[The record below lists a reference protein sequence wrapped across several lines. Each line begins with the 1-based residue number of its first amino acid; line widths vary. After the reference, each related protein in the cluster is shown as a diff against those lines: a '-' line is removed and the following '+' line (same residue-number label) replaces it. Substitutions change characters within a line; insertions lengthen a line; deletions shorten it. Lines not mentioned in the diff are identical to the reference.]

1 MNQAWRKNADNNCP
15 TSIRHPMGPAEPAR
29 SPPASWVVVRLGWRG
44 FWEGAHVSAEV
55 QQFQVD
61 LRGVVDLL
69 SRHIYS
75 SPRVYLRELLQNA
88 RDAITARREVDGGGG
103 RIRITPLTDPSTGSG
118 TGEFV
123 LRDDGVGLT
132 ASEVADLLA
141 TVGRSSKRDI
151 FDMPRS
157 DYLGQFGIGLLS
169 CFMVADTIV
178 IRSRSAR
185 GGASV
190 EWTGSADG
198 TFQVAEIDEELPI
211 GTSVHLVPRFDADE
225 LLRPAAVHELA
236 TTFGE
241 FLPVRV
247 TVDTPDGEVD
257 ITHDAPFLSD
267 DPAAAVQYGRELLGA
282 GPLDVIELSEPATG
296 TRGLAYVL
304 PYAPPPGARQA
315 TRMYLGRMLLSE
327 RAWDVLPEWAFFVR
341 AVVDS
346 TGLAPT
352 ASRESLVEDSA
363 LEHVREQL
371 GAGIRRWVLE
381 LGLREPHRLAQF
393 VAVHE
398 VGLKSLVR
406 HDEELAHFIS
416 RWLTLETTHG
426 TMRVG
431 DLVERYPH
439 IRFAQTVDEF
449 RQVAGISPSDE
460 VLVNG
465 GYLYDADLI
474 RMLPD
479 LYPHVSVEQVD
490 VTGELDR
497 LDPPPLDDRDAAVAL
512 ESRAGAV
519 LAASDCAVT
528 VRSIDRPDLAALYV
542 ADPEVLR
549 ALDRGRT
556 KGVTGALWG
565 GVLDRIDATL
575 SAARDDD
582 LSARLCLNWS
592 NRVVR
597 ALVRVQDDAVFA
609 RTVQLLY
616 IQALLAGHHPLA
628 DADRALMTSAL
639 ADLVSLSA
647 GIEEDSVPFDTL

>member
-1 MNQAWRKNADNNCP
+1 MSGD
-15 TSIRHPMGPAEPAR
+15 
-29 SPPASWVVVRLGWRG
+29 
-44 FWEGAHVSAEV
+44 V

-88 RDAITARREVDGGGG
+88 RDAIAARREVDGGGS
-103 RIRITPLTDPSTGSG
+103 RIRITPLTAQS
-118 TGEFV
+118 GEFV

-132 ASEVADLLA
+132 AAEVADLLA

-151 FDMPRS
+151 FDLPRS
-157 DYLGQFGIGLLS
+157 DFLGQFGIGLLS

-185 GGASV
+185 GGSAV

-198 TFQVAEIDEELPI
+198 TFRVTEIDDDLPI

-247 TVDTPDGEVD
+247 T
-257 ITHDAPFLSD
+257 IDAPGGDIDVTREPPFL
-267 DPAAAVQYGRELLGA
+267 DPAADVEAAVQYGRDLLGA
-282 GPLDVIELSEPATG
+282 APLDVIPLSEPATG
-296 TRGLAYVL
+296 TQGLAYVL
-304 PYAPPPGARQA
+304 PFAPPPGARQA

-327 RAWDVLPEWAFFVR
+327 RVDDVLPDWAFFVR

-352 ASRESLVEDSA
+352 ASRESLVEDTA

-406 HDEELAHFIS
+406 HDEELARFIT
-416 RWLTLETTHG
+416 RWLTVETTHG
-426 TMRVG
+426 TLRIG
-431 DLVERYPH
+431 ELVERYPH
-439 IRFAQTVDEF
+439 VRYAQTVDEF

-474 RMLPD
+474 RLLPD
-479 LYPHVSVEQVD
+479 LYPQVTVEKVD

-497 LDPPPLDDRDAAVAL
+497 LDPPPLDDRDIAMSL

-519 LAASDCAVT
+519 LAASDCAVV
-528 VRSIDRPDLAALYV
+528 VRAIDRPELTGLYV

-549 ALDRGRT
+549 TIDRGRT
-556 KGVTGALWG
+556 KGIASTLWG
-565 GVLDRIDATL
+565 GVLDRIDQTL
-575 SAARDDD
+575 SSARDDD
-582 LSARLCLNWS
+582 LTARLCLNWS

-597 ALVRVQDDAVFA
+597 ALVRVEDDAVFA

-616 IQALLAGHHPLA
+616 IQALLAGHHPLS

-639 ADLVSLSA
+639 SDLVSLSA
-647 GIEEDSVPFDTL
+647 GIEGDTLPFDAR

>member
-1 MNQAWRKNADNNCP
+1 MSGD
-15 TSIRHPMGPAEPAR
+15 
-29 SPPASWVVVRLGWRG
+29 
-44 FWEGAHVSAEV
+44 V

-88 RDAITARREVDGGGG
+88 RDAIAARREVDGGGS
-103 RIRITPLTDPSTGSG
+103 RIRITPLTAQS
-118 TGEFV
+118 GEFV

-132 ASEVADLLA
+132 AAEVADLLA

-151 FDMPRS
+151 FDLPRS
-157 DYLGQFGIGLLS
+157 DFLGQFGIGLLS

-185 GGASV
+185 GGSAV

-198 TFQVAEIDEELPI
+198 TFRVTEIDDDLPI

-247 TVDTPDGEVD
+247 T
-257 ITHDAPFLSD
+257 IDAPGGDIDVTREPPFL
-267 DPAAAVQYGRELLGA
+267 DPAADVEAAVQYGRDLLGSA
-282 GPLDVIELSEPATG
+282 PLDVIPLSEPATG
-296 TRGLAYVL
+296 TQGLAYVL
-304 PYAPPPGARQA
+304 PFAPPPGARQA

-327 RAWDVLPEWAFFVR
+327 RVDDVLPDWAFFVR

-352 ASRESLVEDSA
+352 ASRESLVEDTA

-406 HDEELAHFIS
+406 HDEELARFIT
-416 RWLTLETTHG
+416 RWLTVETTHG
-426 TMRVG
+426 TLRVG
-431 DLVERYPH
+431 ELVERYPH
-439 IRFAQTVDEF
+439 VRYAQTVDEF

-474 RMLPD
+474 RLLPD
-479 LYPHVSVEQVD
+479 LYPQVTVEKVD

-497 LDPPPLDDRDAAVAL
+497 LDPPPLDDRDIAMAL

-519 LAASDCAVT
+519 LAASDCAVV
-528 VRSIDRPDLAALYV
+528 VRAIDRPELTGLYV

-549 ALDRGRT
+549 TIDRGRT
-556 KGVTGALWG
+556 KGIASTLWG
-565 GVLDRIDATL
+565 GVLDRIDQTL
-575 SAARDDD
+575 SSARDDD
-582 LSARLCLNWS
+582 LTARLCLNWS

-597 ALVRVQDDAVFA
+597 ALVRVGDDAVFA

-616 IQALLAGHHPLA
+616 IQALLAGHHPLS

-639 ADLVSLSA
+639 SDLVSLSA
-647 GIEEDSVPFDTL
+647 GIEGDTLPFDAR

>member
-1 MNQAWRKNADNNCP
+1 MSAD
-15 TSIRHPMGPAEPAR
+15 
-29 SPPASWVVVRLGWRG
+29 
-44 FWEGAHVSAEV
+44 V

-88 RDAITARREVDGGGG
+88 RDAITARREVDGEGG
-103 RIRITPLTDPSTGSG
+103 RIRITPLTETS
-118 TGEFV
+118 GEFV

-132 ASEVADLLA
+132 ADEVADLLA

-151 FDMPRS
+151 FDLPRS

-185 GGASV
+185 GGSAV

-198 TFQVAEIDEELPI
+198 TFRVVEIDDDLPI
-211 GTSVHLVPRFDADE
+211 GTSVHLVPRFDADD
-225 LLRPAAVHELA
+225 LLRPAAVRELA
-236 TTFGE
+236 TTFAE

-247 TVDTPDGEVD
+247 TLDTPNGDVEV
-257 ITHDAPFLSD
+257 TRRAPFLDAAENID
-267 DPAAAVQYGRELLGA
+267 DAVQYGRDLLGA
-282 GPLDVIELSEPATG
+282 SPLDAIELSEPATG

-304 PYAPPPGARQA
+304 PFAPPPGARQA
-315 TRMYLGRMLLSE
+315 TRMYLGRMLLGE
-327 RAWDVLPEWAFFVR
+327 RVDDVLPEWAFFVR

-352 ASRESLVEDSA
+352 ASRESLVDDAA
-363 LEHVREQL
+363 LERVREQF

-393 VAVHE
+393 VAIHE

-406 HDEELAHFIS
+406 HDEELARFIT

-426 TMRVG
+426 TLRIG

-439 IRFAQTVDEF
+439 VRFAPSVDEF
-449 RQVAGISPSDE
+449 RQVAGISPSSE

-465 GYLYDADLI
+465 GYLYDADLV

-479 LYPHVSVEQVD
+479 LYPHVTVELVD

-512 ESRAGAV
+512 EARAGAV
-519 LAASDCAVT
+519 LTASGCSVT
-528 VRSIDRPDLAALYV
+528 VRSIDQPQLAALYV

-549 ALDRGRT
+549 RIDRGRT
-556 KGVTGALWG
+556 KGITGSLWG
-565 GVLDRIDATL
+565 GVLDRIDSTL
-575 SAARDDD
+575 SASRDDD

-616 IQALLAGHHPLA
+616 IQALLAGHHPLS
-628 DADRALMTSAL
+628 DADRTLMTTAL
-639 ADLVSLSA
+639 TDLVSLSA
-647 GIEEDSVPFDTL
+647 GIEEDSVPFDDAL

>member
-1 MNQAWRKNADNNCP
+1 
-15 TSIRHPMGPAEPAR
+15 
-29 SPPASWVVVRLGWRG
+29 
-44 FWEGAHVSAEV
+44 VSGDV

-88 RDAITARREVDGGGG
+88 RDAIAARREVDGGGS
-103 RIRITPLTDPSTGSG
+103 RIRITPLTAQ

-132 ASEVADLLA
+132 AAEVADLLA

-151 FDMPRS
+151 FDLPRS
-157 DYLGQFGIGLLS
+157 DFLGQFGIGLLS

-185 GGASV
+185 GGPAV

-198 TFQVAEIDEELPI
+198 TFRVAEIDDDLPI

-247 TVDTPDGEVD
+247 T
-257 ITHDAPFLSD
+257 IDAPGGDIDVTREPPFL
-267 DPAAAVQYGRELLGA
+267 DPAADIEAAVQYGRDLLGA
-282 GPLDVIELSEPATG
+282 APLDVIPLSEPATG
-296 TRGLAYVL
+296 TQGLAYVL
-304 PYAPPPGARQA
+304 PFAPPPGARQA

-327 RAWDVLPEWAFFVR
+327 RVDDVLPDWAFFVR

-352 ASRESLVEDSA
+352 ASRESLVEDTA
-363 LEHVREQL
+363 LERVREQL

-406 HDEELAHFIS
+406 HDEELARFIT
-416 RWLTLETTHG
+416 RWLTVETTHG
-426 TMRVG
+426 TMRIG
-431 DLVERYPH
+431 ELVERYPH
-439 IRFAQTVDEF
+439 VRYAQTVDEF

-474 RMLPD
+474 RLLPD
-479 LYPHVSVEQVD
+479 LYPQVTVEQVD

-497 LDPPPLDDRDAAVAL
+497 LDPPPLDDRDIAMAL

-519 LAASDCAVT
+519 LAASDCAVV
-528 VRSIDRPDLAALYV
+528 VRAIDRPELTGLYV

-549 ALDRGRT
+549 TIDRGRT
-556 KGVTGALWG
+556 KGIASTLWG
-565 GVLDRIDATL
+565 GVLDRIDQTL
-575 SAARDDD
+575 SSARDDD
-582 LSARLCLNWS
+582 LTARLCLNWS

-597 ALVRVQDDAVFA
+597 ALVRVEDDAVFA

-616 IQALLAGHHPLA
+616 IQALLAGHHPLS

-639 ADLVSLSA
+639 SDLVSLSA
-647 GIEEDSVPFDTL
+647 GIEGDTLPFDAR

>member
-1 MNQAWRKNADNNCP
+1 MSAD
-15 TSIRHPMGPAEPAR
+15 
-29 SPPASWVVVRLGWRG
+29 
-44 FWEGAHVSAEV
+44 V

-88 RDAITARREVDGGGG
+88 RDAVTARREVDGRGG
-103 RIRITPLTDPSTGSG
+103 RIRITPLSDASA
-118 TGEFV
+118 EFV
-123 LRDDGVGLT
+123 LRDDGIGLT
-132 ASEVADLLA
+132 AAEVADLLA

-185 GGASV
+185 GGSAV

-198 TFQVAEIDEELPI
+198 TFRVAEIDDDLPI
-211 GTSVHLVPRFDADE
+211 GTSVHLTPRFDADD
-225 LLRPAAVHELA
+225 LLRPAAVRELA
-236 TTFGE
+236 TTFAE
-241 FLPVRV
+241 FLPVQV
-247 TVDTPDGEVD
+247 TLETANGDVD
-257 ITHDAPFLSD
+257 ITRRAPFLD
-267 DPAAAVQYGRELLGA
+267 VAENIDEAVQYGRDLVGA
-282 GPLDVIELSEPATG
+282 SPLDVIELAEPATG

-304 PYAPPPGARQA
+304 PFAPPPGARQA
-315 TRMYLGRMLLSE
+315 TRMYLGRMLLGE
-327 RAWDVLPEWAFFVR
+327 RVDDVLPEWAFFVR

-352 ASRESLVEDSA
+352 ASRESLVDDAA
-363 LEHVREQL
+363 LERVREQL

-393 VAVHE
+393 VAIHE

-406 HDEELAHFIS
+406 HDDELARFIT

-426 TMRVG
+426 TMRIG

-439 IRFAQTVDEF
+439 VRFAPSVDEF
-449 RQVAGISPSDE
+449 RQVAGISPASE

-465 GYLYDADLI
+465 GYLYDADLV
-474 RMLPD
+474 RMLPA
-479 LYPHVSVEQVD
+479 LYPQVTIELVD
-490 VTGELDR
+490 VAGELDR
-497 LDPPPLDDRDAAVAL
+497 LDPPPLDDRDAAMAL
-512 ESRAGAV
+512 EQRAGEV
-519 LAASDCAVT
+519 LAASGCSVT
-528 VRSIDRPDLAALYV
+528 VRSIDQPELAALYV

-549 ALDRGRT
+549 RIDRGRT
-556 KGVTGALWG
+556 RGITGSLWG
-565 GVLDRIDATL
+565 GVLDRIDSTL
-575 SAARDDD
+575 SASRDDD
-582 LSARLCLNWS
+582 PSARLCLNWA

-616 IQALLAGHHPLA
+616 IQSLLAGHHPLS
-628 DADRALMTSAL
+628 DSDRALMTTAL
-639 ADLVSLSA
+639 TDLVSLSA
-647 GIEEDSVPFDTL
+647 GIEGDSLPFGDVL

>member
-1 MNQAWRKNADNNCP
+1 MSGD
-15 TSIRHPMGPAEPAR
+15 
-29 SPPASWVVVRLGWRG
+29 
-44 FWEGAHVSAEV
+44 V

-88 RDAITARREVDGGGG
+88 RDAIAARREVDGGGS
-103 RIRITPLTDPSTGSG
+103 RIRITPLTAQS
-118 TGEFV
+118 GEFV

-132 ASEVADLLA
+132 AAEVADLLA

-151 FDMPRS
+151 FDLPRS
-157 DYLGQFGIGLLS
+157 DFLGQFGIGLLS

-185 GGASV
+185 GGSAV

-198 TFQVAEIDEELPI
+198 TFRVTEIDDDLPI

-247 TVDTPDGEVD
+247 T
-257 ITHDAPFLSD
+257 IDAPGGDIDVTREPPFL
-267 DPAAAVQYGRELLGA
+267 DPATDVEAAVQYGRGLLGA
-282 GPLDVIELSEPATG
+282 APLDVIPLSEPATG
-296 TRGLAYVL
+296 TQGLAYVL
-304 PYAPPPGARQA
+304 PFAPPPGARQA

-327 RAWDVLPEWAFFVR
+327 RVDDVLPDWAFFVR

-352 ASRESLVEDSA
+352 ASRESLVEDTA

-406 HDEELAHFIS
+406 HDEELARFIT
-416 RWLTLETTHG
+416 RWLTVETTHG
-426 TMRVG
+426 TLRIG
-431 DLVERYPH
+431 ELVERYPH
-439 IRFAQTVDEF
+439 VRYAQTVDEF

-474 RMLPD
+474 RLLPD
-479 LYPHVSVEQVD
+479 LYPQVTVEKVD

-497 LDPPPLDDRDAAVAL
+497 LDPPPLDDRDIAMAL

-519 LAASDCAVT
+519 LAASDCAVV
-528 VRSIDRPDLAALYV
+528 VRAIDRPELTGLYV

-549 ALDRGRT
+549 TIDRGRT
-556 KGVTGALWG
+556 KGIASTLWG
-565 GVLDRIDATL
+565 GVLDRIDQTL
-575 SAARDDD
+575 TSARDDD
-582 LSARLCLNWS
+582 LTARLCLNWS

-597 ALVRVQDDAVFA
+597 ALVRVEDDAVFA

-616 IQALLAGHHPLA
+616 IQALLAGHHPLS
-628 DADRALMTSAL
+628 DADRALMTTAL
-639 ADLVSLSA
+639 SDLVSLSA
-647 GIEEDSVPFDTL
+647 GIEGDTLPFDAR

>member
-1 MNQAWRKNADNNCP
+1 MSGD
-15 TSIRHPMGPAEPAR
+15 
-29 SPPASWVVVRLGWRG
+29 
-44 FWEGAHVSAEV
+44 V

-88 RDAITARREVDGGGG
+88 RDAIAARREVDGGGS
-103 RIRITPLTDPSTGSG
+103 RIRITPLTAQ

-132 ASEVADLLA
+132 AAEVADLLA

-151 FDMPRS
+151 FDLPRS
-157 DYLGQFGIGLLS
+157 DFLGQFGIGLLS

-185 GGASV
+185 GGPAV

-198 TFQVAEIDEELPI
+198 TFRVAEIDDDLPI

-247 TVDTPDGEVD
+247 T
-257 ITHDAPFLSD
+257 IDAPGGDIDVTREPPFL
-267 DPAAAVQYGRELLGA
+267 DPAADIEAAVQYGRDLLGA
-282 GPLDVIELSEPATG
+282 APLDVIPLSEPATG
-296 TRGLAYVL
+296 TQGLAYVL
-304 PYAPPPGARQA
+304 PFAPPPGARQA

-327 RAWDVLPEWAFFVR
+327 RVDDVLPDWAFFVR
-341 AVVDS
+341 TVVDS

-352 ASRESLVEDSA
+352 ASRESLVEDTA

-406 HDEELAHFIS
+406 HDEELARFIT
-416 RWLTLETTHG
+416 RWLTVETTHG
-426 TMRVG
+426 TMRIG
-431 DLVERYPH
+431 ELVERYPH
-439 IRFAQTVDEF
+439 VRYAQTVDEF

-474 RMLPD
+474 RLLPD
-479 LYPHVSVEQVD
+479 LYPQVTVEQVD

-497 LDPPPLDDRDAAVAL
+497 LDPPPLDDRDIAMAL

-519 LAASDCAVT
+519 LAASDCAVV
-528 VRSIDRPDLAALYV
+528 VRAIDRPELTGLYV

-549 ALDRGRT
+549 TIDRGRT
-556 KGVTGALWG
+556 KGIASTLWS
-565 GVLDRIDATL
+565 GVLDRIDQTL
-575 SAARDDD
+575 SSARDDD
-582 LSARLCLNWS
+582 LTARLCLNWS

-597 ALVRVQDDAVFA
+597 ALVRVEDDAVFA

-616 IQALLAGHHPLA
+616 IQALLAGHHPLS

-639 ADLVSLSA
+639 SDLVSLSA
-647 GIEEDSVPFDTL
+647 GIEGDTLPFDAR

>member
-1 MNQAWRKNADNNCP
+1 MSAD
-15 TSIRHPMGPAEPAR
+15 
-29 SPPASWVVVRLGWRG
+29 
-44 FWEGAHVSAEV
+44 V

-88 RDAITARREVDGGGG
+88 RDAITARGEVDGEGG
-103 RIRITPLTDPSTGSG
+103 RIRITPLTEAS
-118 TGEFV
+118 GEFV

-132 ASEVADLLA
+132 AGEVADLLA

-151 FDMPRS
+151 FDLPRS

-185 GGASV
+185 GGPAV

-198 TFQVAEIDEELPI
+198 TFRVVEIDDDLPV
-211 GTSVHLVPRFDADE
+211 GTSVHLVPRFDADD
-225 LLRPAAVHELA
+225 LLRPAAVRELA
-236 TTFGE
+236 STFAE

-247 TVDTPDGEVD
+247 TIDTPNGDVD
-257 ITHDAPFLSD
+257 VTRRAPFLD
-267 DPAAAVQYGRELLGA
+267 AAENVDEAVRYGRDLLGA
-282 GPLDVIELSEPATG
+282 SPLDVIELTEPATG
-296 TRGLAYVL
+296 THGLAYVL

-315 TRMYLGRMLLSE
+315 TRMYLGRMLLGE
-327 RAWDVLPEWAFFVR
+327 RVDDVLPDWAFFVR

-352 ASRESLVEDSA
+352 ASRESLVDDAA
-363 LEHVREQL
+363 LERVREQF

-393 VAVHE
+393 VAIHE

-406 HDEELAHFIS
+406 HDEELARFIT

-426 TMRVG
+426 TMRIG

-439 IRFAQTVDEF
+439 VRFAQSVDEF
-449 RQVAGISPSDE
+449 RQVAGISPSSE

-465 GYLYDADLI
+465 GYLYDADLV

-479 LYPHVSVEQVD
+479 LYPQITVELVD

-497 LDPPPLDDRDAAVAL
+497 LDPPPLDDRDAAMAL
-512 ESRAGAV
+512 EARAGGV
-519 LAASDCAVT
+519 LTASGCSVT
-528 VRSIDRPDLAALYV
+528 VRSIDQPELAALYV

-549 ALDRGRT
+549 KIDRGRT
-556 KGVTGALWG
+556 KGITGSLWG
-565 GVLDRIDATL
+565 GVLDRIDSTL
-575 SAARDDD
+575 SASRDDD

-616 IQALLAGHHPLA
+616 IQALLAGHHPLS
-628 DADRALMTSAL
+628 DADRALMSTAL

-647 GIEEDSVPFDTL
+647 GIEEDSVPFGDAL

>member
-1 MNQAWRKNADNNCP
+1 MQ
-15 TSIRHPMGPAEPAR
+15 E
-29 SPPASWVVVRLGWRG
+29 
-44 FWEGAHVSAEV
+44 EGAPVSAEV

-103 RIRITPLTDPSTGSG
+103 RIRITPLTAE

-132 ASEVADLLA
+132 ATEVADLLA

-151 FDMPRS
+151 FDLPRS

-247 TVDTPDGEVD
+247 TIDAAAGDID
-257 ITHDAPFLSD
+257 ITRDAPFLD
-267 DPAAAVQYGRELLGA
+267 AAQDPEAAVGYGRDLLGA
-282 GPLDVIELSEPATG
+282 SPLDVIELSEPATG

-304 PYAPPPGARQA
+304 PFAPPPGARQA

-327 RAWDVLPEWAFFVR
+327 RVDDVLPDWAFFVR
-341 AVVDS
+341 AVIDS

-352 ASRESLVEDSA
+352 ASRESLVEDAA
-363 LEHVREQL
+363 LERVREQL

-416 RWLTLETTHG
+416 RWLTVETTHG
-426 TMRVG
+426 TVRIG

-439 IRFAQTVDEF
+439 IRYAQSVDEF

-479 LYPHVSVEQVD
+479 LYPHVSVEKVD

-512 ESRAGAV
+512 EARAGAV
-519 LAASDCAVT
+519 LDASDCSVV
-528 VRSIDRPDLAALYV
+528 VRSIDRPDLAGLYV

-549 ALDRGRT
+549 AIDRGRT

-565 GVLDRIDATL
+565 GVLHRIDQTL
-575 SAARDDD
+575 SSARDDD
-582 LSARLCLNWS
+582 LRARLCLNWS

-628 DADRALMTSAL
+628 DADRTLMTSAL

-647 GIEEDSVPFDTL
+647 GLEGDTIPFGDAR

>member
-1 MNQAWRKNADNNCP
+1 MTAD
-15 TSIRHPMGPAEPAR
+15 
-29 SPPASWVVVRLGWRG
+29 
-44 FWEGAHVSAEV
+44 V

-103 RIRITPLTDPSTGSG
+103 QIRITPLTAEN
-118 TGEFV
+118 GEFV

-132 ASEVADLLA
+132 LTEVADLLA

-151 FDMPRS
+151 FDLPRS

-178 IRSRSAR
+178 IRSRSAK

-190 EWTGSADG
+190 EWTGSSDG

-211 GTSVHLVPRFDADE
+211 GTSVHLVPRFDAGD
-225 LLRPAAVHELA
+225 LLRPAAVNELA
-236 TTFGE
+236 TAFGE

-247 TVDTPDGEVD
+247 TIDSGAGDID
-257 ITHDAPFLSD
+257 ITHPAPFLD
-267 DPAAAVQYGRELLGA
+267 GTPETAVQYGRELLGA
-282 GPLDVIELSEPATG
+282 APLDVIELHEPATG

-304 PYAPPPGARQA
+304 PFAPPPGARQA

-327 RAWDVLPEWAFFVR
+327 RAADVLPDWAFFVR

-352 ASRESLVEDSA
+352 ASRESLVEDAA
-363 LEHVREQL
+363 LERVREQL
-371 GAGIRRWVLE
+371 GAGIRRWILE

-393 VAVHE
+393 VAIHE
-398 VGLKSLVR
+398 LGLKSLVR
-406 HDEELAHFIS
+406 HDEELARFIT
-416 RWLTLETTHG
+416 RWLTVETTHG
-426 TMRVG
+426 TMQLG

-439 IRFAQTVDEF
+439 VRYASSVDEF
-449 RQVAGISPSDE
+449 RQVAGISPASE

-465 GYLYDADLI
+465 GYLYDADLV

-479 LYPHVSVEQVD
+479 LYPAVTIEKVD

-512 ESRAGAV
+512 EARASAV
-519 LAASDCAVT
+519 LAASSCAVV
-528 VRSIDRPDLAALYV
+528 VRSIDRPDLTGLYV
-542 ADPEVLR
+542 ADPDVLR
-549 ALDRGRT
+549 AIDRGRT
-556 KGVTGALWG
+556 KGITGSLWG
-565 GVLDRIDATL
+565 GVLDKIDQTL
-575 SAARDDD
+575 SSARDDD

-597 ALVRVQDDAVFA
+597 ALVRVDDDAVFA
-609 RTVQLLY
+609 RTLQLLY
-616 IQALLAGHHPLA
+616 IQALLAGHHPLS
-628 DADRALMTSAL
+628 DADRTLMTTAL
-639 ADLVSLSA
+639 SDLVSLSA
-647 GIEEDSVPFDTL
+647 GLEEDALPFEGTADGPAR